1 MKLKKAIRE
10 HAIAIDALATVTNE
24 IRHTDDLLW
33 VHDMLLRRRDEARK
47 EYKRT
52 LRQIKAVMSAM
63 QYRGK
68 NYYDPEYLSRI
79 NLNTVTTT
87 KNPLSLFMYM
97 YRLKNGVSDWETKR
111 KLAKRACE
119 HYLKFGDLSKG
130 RYEIEDTYYNVF
142 GERVRLLEH

>member
-10 HAIAIDALATVTNE
+10 HAIAIDALALITLHKRSMEDLGWYDEAVD
-24 IRHTDDLLW
+24 TDLA
-33 VHDMLLRRRDEARK
+33 MARK

-52 LRQIKAVMSAM
+52 QRQIKAVMVAM
-63 QYRGK
+63 KYRGK

-79 NLNTVTTT
+79 NLNTVTTI

-97 YRLKNGVSDWETKR
+97 YRLKNGVADWETKR

-119 HYLKFGDLSKG
+119 HYLKFGDMAKK
-130 RYEIEDTYYNVF
+130 RYEIEDTYYNAF